1 MFQYDLRLQIDA
13 IDQAT
18 SMKRG
23 RLREEC
29 GEVRDWSESE
39 KRALEEM
46 RLSRNA
52 MAKHIAKN
60 HCPHPSTKAFYE
72 RVVRGYKKILE
83 VCWSQEVGE

>member
-1 MFQYDLRLQIDA
+1 
-13 IDQAT
+13 
-18 SMKRG
+18 
-23 RLREEC
+23 
-29 GEVRDWSESE
+29 
-39 KRALEEM
+39 M